1 MRRRRLAPLLLL
13 LMMATCARE
22 DMFDQQR
29 EAPWTR
35 SAFFRD
41 HMTMRHPVEGT
52 VARNAPDDA
61 VAQPAAIAA
70 AMLTRGQQRFGIDC
84 VPCHGQAG
92 DGRGM
97 VEQRGFPRPPSL
109 FSDDLV
115 KAKAQHFYDVITQ
128 GHGVMYSYADRVS
141 PADRWAII
149 AYIRALQRS
158 QRAQVA
164 SLPAQDRQ
172 NLEAAGP

>member
-1 MRRRRLAPLLLL
+1 MRSRCQVPLLLL
-13 LMMATCARE
+13 LLTATCARE

-29 EAPWTR
+29 EAPWSR

-41 HMTMRHPVEGT
+41 HMTMRHPVAGT
-52 VARNAPDDA
+52 VARNAPDEA
-61 VAQPAAIAA
+61 VPQPAVITA
-70 AMLTRGQQRFGIDC
+70 AMLSRGQQRFNIDC

-97 VEQRGFPRPPSL
+97 VVERGFPRPPSL
-109 FSDDLV
+109 FSDDLI
-115 KAKAQHFYDVITQ
+115 KAKAQHFYDVITH
-128 GHGVMYSYADRVS
+128 GHGVMYSYANPVS

-149 AYIRALQRS
+149 AYIRALQRC

-164 SLPAQDRQ
+164 SLPAQDQ
-172 NLEAAGP
+172 QSLQAASP